1 MTAVQLLAATSTGL
15 FVASVMWSVVRPKR
29 RLAGRVRPY
38 ALSALTALGRPV
50 DARSVRI
57 AAGEAAPG
65 RTGIGGLLER
75 TVEVLLLR
83 GDADETLHR
92 RLVQAKVYAVPE
104 ERLVS
109 EHRIRQVLAG
119 VVGASAAGA
128 AGAAV
133 GLSGAGTVALGLI
146 GLVAGAARPS
156 GAVDRAIT
164 RRRERMRA
172 ELPPVAQL
180 LAMRA
185 RAGGSVTTAL
195 AATADRCHGLV
206 ADDLGDAL
214 SQHRAGRPLEEAL
227 ETLASTTPEP
237 EAARLYRLLAGAM
250 RYGLDAAPE
259 LLRLAREGREH
270 HLTRLRRDATKRRA
284 ALLLPVI
291 GLLAP
296 LMLLFVAAPLPSL
309 LGG

>member
-1 MTAVQLLAATSTGL
+1 MTGVDLLAATATGA
-15 FVASVMWSVVRPKR
+15 FVASVIWTVLRPKR

-38 ALSALTALGRPV
+38 ALSSLSALGRPV

-57 AAGEAAPG
+57 ASGEVAPG
-65 RTGIGGLLER
+65 RAGLGGLLER
-75 TVEVLLLR
+75 AVELLLLR
-83 GDADETLHR
+83 GDADDALHR

-104 ERLVS
+104 QRLVG
-109 EHRIRQVLAG
+109 EHRVRQVLAG
-119 VVGASAAGA
+119 VIGIVAATAAGT
-128 AGAAV
+128 AV
-133 GLSGAGTVALGLI
+133 GLSGVGTVALGVV
-146 GLVAGAARPS
+146 GLVAGVARPS

-185 RAGGSVTTAL
+185 RAGGSITTAL
-195 AATADRCHGLV
+195 VATADRCHGLV

-214 SQHRAGRPLEEAL
+214 SQHRAGRPLEDAL

-237 EAARLYRLLAGAM
+237 EAARLYRLLAGGM
-250 RYGLDAAPE
+250 RYGLDVAPE

-270 HLTRLRRDATKRRA
+270 HLTRLRREATRRRA
-284 ALLLPVI
+284 TLLLPII